1 MAPQST
7 QQLCQ
12 RFAHHN
18 CHLLRLGAHPQ
29 PVCIVTH
36 LLNRYSIIIFNRPQ
50 SSSSIVLREIRT
62 QVHTIWQSGE
72 FSSRGVLMR
81 TLSTYPLSIL
91 PTIYVYCLP
100 LRIKELMRSCISC
113 VASYYDQGEVL
124 VTSHALVQCSHY
136 LQLGLFM
143 TFIYF
148 HTFMDQCQFHV
159 SRQGAITLG

>member
-1 MAPQST
+1 MAPQSI

-12 RFAHHN
+12 RFSRHN
-18 CHLLRLGAHPQ
+18 CHLLRLGAHRS
-29 PVCIVTH
+29 VCIVTRSH
-36 LLNRYSIIIFNRPQ
+36 LNINIIIINRLQ

-62 QVHTIWQSGE
+62 QVHTIRQSGE

-124 VTSHALVQCSHY
+124 VTSHALVQCSHLLAIGSVY
-136 LQLGLFM
+136 D
-143 TFIYF
+143 F
-148 HTFMDQCQFHV
+148 HIWINVNFTY
-159 SRQGAITLG
+159 QGKVL

>member
-1 MAPQST
+1 MAPQSI

-12 RFAHHN
+12 RFSRHN
-18 CHLLRLGAHPQ
+18 CHLLRLGAHRS
-29 PVCIVTH
+29 VCIVTRSH
-36 LLNRYSIIIFNRPQ
+36 LNINIIIINRLQ

-62 QVHTIWQSGE
+62 QVHTIRQSGE

-143 TFIYF
+143 TFIF
-148 HTFMDQCQFHV
+148 GSMSI
-159 SRQGAITLG
+159 SRIKARC